1 MHLVA
6 TNICLWI
13 RTIIWESA
21 NEWIHHIYKQK
32 MNLLSSLGNEVA
44 SEPINDFNGP
54 VALGLRS
61 ADTGLRDSYTNNY
74 FSDRS
79 FTNLDKYEVVDSLS
93 TADAAKLGSFGEQPK
108 LFFAPYKRI
117 SRSKKEFLVKQI
129 VFSLLC
135 F

>member
-1 MHLVA
+1 
-6 TNICLWI
+6 
-13 RTIIWESA
+13 
-21 NEWIHHIYKQK
+21 
-32 MNLLSSLGNEVA
+32 MNLLSGLGNEVA

-93 TADAAKLGSFGEQPK
+93 TVDAAKLGKKFKVEALSKNTSNHEIFAFFC
-108 LFFAPYKRI
+108 LF
-117 SRSKKEFLVKQI
+117 EF
-129 VFSLLC
+129 FY
-135 F
+135 

>member
-1 MHLVA
+1 
-6 TNICLWI
+6 
-13 RTIIWESA
+13 
-21 NEWIHHIYKQK
+21 
-32 MNLLSSLGNEVA
+32 MNLLSGLGNEVA

-93 TADAAKLGSFGEQPK
+93 TVDAAKLGKNYRLK
-108 LFFAPYKRI
+108 L
-117 SRSKKEFLVKQI
+117 
-129 VFSLLC
+129 LLKYSSNRTR
-135 F
+135 FKNGKIEKFK

>member
-21 NEWIHHIYKQK
+21 NEWIHHIYKEK
-32 MNLLSSLGNEVA
+32 MSLLSSLSGNEVVS
-44 SEPINDFNGP
+44 SEPINDINGP

-79 FTNLDKYEVVDSLS
+79 FTNLDKYEVA
-93 TADAAKLGSFGEQPK
+93 TAVESAKLGVYIFMTI
-108 LFFAPYKRI
+108 F
-117 SRSKKEFLVKQI
+117 
-129 VFSLLC
+129 
-135 F
+135 

>member
-108 LFFAPYKRI
+108 LIFAPYKRI

>member
-21 NEWIHHIYKQK
+21 NEWIHHIYKEK
-32 MNLLSSLGNEVA
+32 MSLLSSLSGNEVVS
-44 SEPINDFNGP
+44 SEPINDINGP

-79 FTNLDKYEVVDSLS
+79 FTNLDKYEVA
-93 TADAAKLGSFGEQPK
+93 TAVESAKLGMYSNLPNKRTGVITEFWEKNLDRCFTIIFGQ
-108 LFFAPYKRI
+108 
-117 SRSKKEFLVKQI
+117 
-129 VFSLLC
+129 
-135 F
+135 

>member
-1 MHLVA
+1 
-6 TNICLWI
+6 
-13 RTIIWESA
+13 
-21 NEWIHHIYKQK
+21 
-32 MNLLSSLGNEVA
+32 MNLLSGLGSEVA

-93 TADAAKLGSFGEQPK
+93 TVDAAKLGKHCNFE
-108 LFFAPYKRI
+108 I
-117 SRSKKEFLVKQI
+117 SQKFVKSKNIGYMQ
-129 VFSLLC
+129 
-135 F
+135 